1 MYSLLK
7 PTVIYQDTSPD
18 VTEHD
23 IDVMSDL
30 WEMDGRSVYRGARD
44 PRYTHANV
52 YWLYSEDLDR
62 VGCCE
67 HNVDDHAD
75 FRILWFQDSPFGT
88 LLQEEG
94 WIRSENIW
102 AYVPQHVAEY
112 FFDEGWTTPY
122 PFLEHCLNS
131 EFRILTPSMVINL
144 PNVYSCDKC
153 SRKSLTKQKCMQDGK
168 PLDLPNKKK
177 LFFVDEDLFVYVPP
191 EHSVI
196 WSRLMPQHDGGSLHQ
211 TQQEQVE
218 QSASPQP
225 EEQTPPPV
233 SPLPLPLPQQ

>member
-1 MYSLLK
+1 MYSRLK

-67 HNVDDHAD
+67 HSLEDHAD
-75 FRILWFQDSPFGT
+75 FRILWFHDSPFGT
-88 LLQEEG
+88 LFQEEG
-94 WIRSENIW
+94 WTRGENIW
-102 AYVPQHVAEY
+102 AYLPQHVAEY
-112 FFDEGWTTPY
+112 FFDEGWTTPHT
-122 PFLEHCLNS
+122 FLEHCLKG
-131 EFRILTPSMVINL
+131 EFRILTPAMVVNL
-144 PNVYSCDKC
+144 PMVYSCDKC
-153 SRKSLTKQKCMQDGK
+153 GRKSLTKQTCMRQGQ

-177 LFFVDEDLFVYVPP
+177 LFFVDDDLFIYTPP
-191 EHSVI
+191 SDSVV
-196 WSRLMPQHDGGSLHQ
+196 WSSLKRQHGDGSSDPKP
-211 TQQEQVE
+211 QEQVE
-218 QSASPQP
+218 PSATPS
-225 EEQTPPPV
+225 EETPPHV
-233 SPLPLPLPQQ
+233 SPPHTPSP